1 MSVYKRIVLQIV
13 LKIGYRVGFANV
25 GLNLV
30 IVVGSLLSASCA
42 RAQQSNA
49 SVALSGILCVVP
61 DTLQRN
67 PISRQAIEDAVA
79 LLRQGFPA
87 TPIAVK
93 ESYNPLI
100 DSAAVVWHL
109 PDLADSFEVRT
120 YLDTTGW
127 PPRPAK
133 PYPTTPTPDT
143 RYAWRSLSKQVAHA
157 TGTTQAPDRQVVVL
171 TLSTYTP
178 EGVANAL
185 YGLLQ
190 ELLDFHFIHPR
201 QTLIPNHR
209 VWPLNAE
216 FEWVAA
222 PRFEQRGFHLHTEHP
237 LELTEQLHDS
247 NHPTGY
253 NDLKEYFIWLARNQ
267 QNLFQFYLLR
277 TIDEPRWGPYMAKIV
292 DYAHSRGIRCGLK
305 LSLHSIQQRAYQ
317 LVSRKKPSLRR
328 AQRDIDARL
337 KALFAAD
344 WDFVSPDLS
353 IAEFLEGVGK
363 NSRPIEKYLFEQLT
377 QKYNARMMY
386 NTHVIQPQNV
396 GVTNKKTTNTAKR
409 SKAEANPH
417 LPDLNDPALRAAG
430 VEIHSV
436 MNYSVTEPK
445 APVYGN
451 ENLRFMLEKAT
462 QEVAQRETWYFPE
475 SAYWITFDN
484 SLPLSLMTY
493 LEARLDDIKTM
504 EQLGASGHL
513 TFSSGWEWG
522 YWTIDWSI
530 ARWAWV
536 HTFDGQRQAN
546 HPLQYLGSLL
556 PDTAIIWYL
565 DNALNVEGAFLKD
578 LELMRYMAANQP
590 MDELPKRYRK
600 PYQPSPRMSYKDL
613 WRKADKTQI
622 TQTYKHGVEP
632 LREYATLT
640 RRWADSTALMLASP
654 MVPEQVRPLFAEWV
668 TGLQVNA
675 LRALHR
681 AQTLAYLLECRRR
694 KVDKRRAV
702 NKTALATLLD
712 TARNYRLQAQKL
724 IGIQS
729 KRYRYPV
736 KDLAARRPS
745 FTAYYHGYLY
755 SAHTLHFWLREE
767 EQVRRKRFG
776 VLFMNFWHFGR
787 IVGIWPWK

>member
-1 MSVYKRIVLQIV
+1 V
-13 LKIGYRVGFANV
+13 
-25 GLNLV
+25 
-30 IVVGSLLSASCA
+30 
-42 RAQQSNA
+42 
-49 SVALSGILCVVP
+49 
-61 DTLQRN
+61 
-67 PISRQAIEDAVA
+67 
-79 LLRQGFPA
+79 
-87 TPIAVK
+87 
-93 ESYNPLI
+93 
-100 DSAAVVWHL
+100 
-109 PDLADSFEVRT
+109 
-120 YLDTTGW
+120 
-127 PPRPAK
+127 
-133 PYPTTPTPDT
+133 
-143 RYAWRSLSKQVAHA
+143 
-157 TGTTQAPDRQVVVL
+157 PDRQVIL
-171 TLSTYTP
+171 LKLSTYTP
-178 EGVANAL
+178 EGVANGL

-190 ELLDFHFIHPR
+190 ELLDFHFVHPR
-201 QTLIPNHR
+201 QTIIPNHQ
-209 VWPLNAE
+209 VWPLNPE

-222 PRFEQRGFHLHTEHP
+222 PRFEQRGFHLHTQHP
-237 LELTEQLHDS
+237 LELTEQLHDPG
-247 NHPTGY
+247 HPTGFQ
-253 NDLKEYFIWLARNQ
+253 DLKEYFIWLARNQ

-277 TIDEPRWGPYMAKIV
+277 TIDERRWGAYIAKIV

-317 LVSRKKPSLRR
+317 LVSTKKPSVHR
-328 AQRDIDARL
+328 ARRDIDARL
-337 KALFAAD
+337 KALFVAD
-344 WDFVSPDLS
+344 WDFISPDLS

-363 NSRPIEKYLFEQLT
+363 NSRTIEKYLFEQLT
-377 QKYNARMMY
+377 QKYSARMMY

-396 GVTNKKTTNTAKR
+396 GVANKNTAKS
-409 SKAEANPH
+409 SKPTKNETNPH
-417 LPDLNDPALRAAG
+417 LPNLDDPVLRAAG

-436 MNYSVTEPK
+436 MSYSVTEPK

-504 EQLGASGHL
+504 EQLGVSGHL

-536 HTFDGQRQAN
+536 HTFDGQKQTN

-578 LELMRYMAANQP
+578 LELMRYMAANQT
-590 MDELPKRYRK
+590 MDEVPRRYRK
-600 PYQPSPRMSYKDL
+600 PYQPSPQVPYKEL
-613 WRKADKTQI
+613 WRKANPERIVKTYRQA
-622 TQTYKHGVEP
+622 VEP
-632 LREYATLT
+632 LREYAMLT
-640 RRWADSTALMLASP
+640 QRWADSTALLVASP
-654 MVPEQVRPLFAEWV
+654 LVPDRIRPLFAEWA

-681 AQTLAYLLECRRR
+681 AQTLAYLLESRRR
-694 KVDKRRAV
+694 KLDRR
-702 NKTALATLLD
+702 KALPENVLAAMLD
-712 TARNYRLQAQKL
+712 TARKYRLQAQKL
-724 IGIQS
+724 IEIQS

-736 KDLAARRPS
+736 KELTGRRPS

-755 SAHTLHFWLREE
+755 SAHTQHFWLREE

-776 VLFMNFWHFGR
+776 FLFMNFWHFGR